1 MIAWVGE
8 INVTLIDHE
17 RVFSMLSKLHIYCHG
32 RQQENEQ
39 LNRDPGK
46 NALELQQVLQEIT
59 VPTPFSR
66 FS

>member
-39 LNRDPGK
+39 LNRDPEK